1 MAPLAVI
8 RRHPVAFA
16 VGTLVLIALLV
27 AGGVYYSHA
36 AKRVSTDDAFIEAR
50 IIRISAKVA
59 GQVEKVLV
67 EDNQEVTEG
76 QLLVQI
82 DERPYRAVVDEAR
95 AQARAAE
102 VEAENA
108 EADATRARL
117 LFERQLISR
126 QDFEKAAATARAKR
140 EAAEAARR
148 RLERAEVDLS
158 YTRIVAPESGR
169 VTRKSVEEGMYVP
182 VGTPLMAIVT
192 HDIWVIANFKETQLK
207 NIRPGQPVEIKID
220 AYKGKVFKGHVDSI
234 QSGTGARFSLLPPE
248 NATGN
253 FVKVVQRVPVKIVF
267 DQPPPPDYP
276 VGPGMSVV
284 PVVRVT

>member
-1 MAPLAVI
+1 MI

-126 QDFEKAAATARAKR
+126 QDFGKAAATARAKR

-207 NIRPGQPVEIKID
+207 NIRPGQPVLALVDAVFADPLARSGVIGAGEILTHYAD
-220 AYKGKVFKGHVDSI
+220 RAGHAGLVELWPL
-234 QSGTGARFSLLPPE
+234 APPE
-248 NATGN
+248 GLPRPRQPSAP
-253 FVKVVQRVPVKIVF
+253 RRSIVPTARRRAASCGSTSK
-267 DQPPPPDYP
+267 
-276 VGPGMSVV
+276 S
-284 PVVRVT
+284 

>member
-108 EADATRARL
+108 EADAKT
-117 LFERQLISR
+117 SR
-126 QDFEKAAATARAKR
+126 RPLPPR
-140 EAAEAARR
+140 GRSGRR
-148 RLERAEVDLS
+148 RKPPGADS
-158 YTRIVAPESGR
+158 SGR
-169 VTRKSVEEGMYVP
+169 RSTCRTRVS
-182 VGTPLMAIVT
+182 
-192 HDIWVIANFKETQLK
+192 W
-207 NIRPGQPVEIKID
+207 RR
-220 AYKGKVFKGHVDSI
+220 SR
-234 QSGTGARFSLLPPE
+234 GASRESRSKRACTCRSAPRSWP
-248 NATGN
+248 
-253 FVKVVQRVPVKIVF
+253 
-267 DQPPPPDYP
+267 
-276 VGPGMSVV
+276 S
-284 PVVRVT
+284 